1 MTAPGAVGGGEG
13 DIEAPAARPRRRI
26 RGLDLARAVAI
37 VGMVAVHI
45 GPTDAG
51 GLSGDAYA
59 LPHGRSVL
67 LFVLLAGAGVS
78 LLDRGRSAGL
88 TPVRLVWRA
97 VVLLPAGLALQELDH
112 GVAVILQDYA
122 LVFVVALVLRPLG
135 DRWLLTVAG
144 ATFVLGPVVH
154 VSLEHAYPDVV
165 TGYVTAL
172 SDPPWEIIRGL
183 VVTGPYPLLTYVAP
197 FTLGMWLGRRDLAD
211 PRVVVWLFLAGAV
224 AAVGVLGL
232 GTALRSLGPLQ
243 TSGWWALALDQEPH
257 SQSLVWLASSSG
269 AAVAVLAACVAAAA
283 LVPRAV
289 TPFVALGQLAL
300 SVYVAHLLVIAA
312 FEDVVRVDDVG
323 GAALRLAGFVVV
335 AASLAW
341 IWRAL
346 LRRGPLEL
354 ALWAPIAPLERRRR
368 ARAAASW
375 ATHVPRTLDGR
386 GGRP

>member
-1 MTAPGAVGGGEG
+1 MTAGAVDGGEG
-13 DIEAPAARPRRRI
+13 VIDAPAARPGRRI

-45 GPTDAG
+45 GPTDAD

-172 SDPPWEIIRGL
+172 SDPPWEIARGL
-183 VVTGPYPLLTYVAP
+183 VVTGPYPLITYVAP
-197 FTLGMWLGRRDLAD
+197 FTLGMWLGRRDLTD
-211 PRVVVWLFLAGAV
+211 PRAVAWLFLAGAV
-224 AAVGVLGL
+224 VAVGVLGL
-232 GTALRSLGPLQ
+232 GTALRSMGSLE

-269 AAVAVLAACVAAAA
+269 VATAVLAACVAAAA

-300 SVYVAHLLVIAA
+300 SVYVVHLLVIAA

-323 GAALRLAGFVVV
+323 GAALRLAGFAVL
-335 AASLAW
+335 AALSAW

-346 LRRGPLEL
+346 FQRGPLEL
-354 ALWAPIAPLERRRR
+354 ALHAPLVPLERWRR
-368 ARAAASW
+368 ARPAAQ
-375 ATHVPRTLDGR
+375 P
-386 GGRP
+386 